1 MKNILITGEN
11 GYIGNQFQ
19 YLMGKDG
26 FKVERMS
33 LRNNNWKQ
41 QSLSKYDV
49 IIHLVALVHNN
60 KANAKISD
68 YMNVNFYL
76 TKELAQKAKEDG
88 VNHFIFFS
96 TMSIF
101 GLSGSLLEKCEINQ
115 FTPYNPNTP
124 YGQSK
129 LLAEREIRKLENDN
143 FVINIVRPPMIYGKG
158 APGNFSK
165 LIKVANISRIFPEF
179 NNERSVIHIENL
191 YKDLLDLVENPI
203 SGTIH
208 PQNIEYMNTN
218 EALSLIRK
226 HQGKIDAIIKLP
238 IPKVI
243 KSLLGKIETINKVY
257 GNLTYSKTIDLRK
270 INRNQYDDFEQ
281 TIKKTLK

>member
-1 MKNILITGEN
+1 MKNILITWEN
-11 GYIGNQFQ
+11 GYVGNQFQ

-33 LRNNNWKQ
+33 LRNNNWKH

-68 YMNVNFYL
+68 YMNVNFHL

-124 YGQSK
+124 YGHSK

-143 FVINIVRPPMIYGKG
+143 FVINIVRPPMIYGKE

-165 LIKVANISRIFPEF
+165 LIKVANISRIFPDF
-179 NNERSVIHIENL
+179 KNERSVIHIENL
-191 YKDLLDLVENPI
+191 YKDLLGLVENPI

-226 HQGKIDAIIKLP
+226 HQGKIDAIIELP

-243 KSLLGKIETINKVY
+243 KSLLGKIEIINKVY

-281 TIKKTLK
+281 TIEKTLK

>member
-11 GYIGNQFQ
+11 GYVGNQFQ

-33 LRNNNWKQ
+33 LRNNNWKH

-68 YMNVNFYL
+68 YMNVNFHL

-124 YGQSK
+124 YGHSK

-143 FVINIVRPPMIYGKG
+143 FVINIVRPPMIYGKE

-165 LIKVANISRIFPEF
+165 LIKVANISRIFPDF
-179 NNERSVIHIENL
+179 KNERSVIHIENL
-191 YKDLLDLVENPI
+191 YKDLLGLVENPI

-226 HQGKIDAIIKLP
+226 HQGKIDAIIELP

-243 KSLLGKIETINKVY
+243 KSLLGKIEIINKVY

-281 TIKKTLK
+281 TIEKTLK